1 MSETKIFRQMEPQ
14 LVESMTRK
22 CIEKS
27 CLHYAECERYFE
39 DQNLT
44 DFKKSKS
51 ATSEE
56 LCVFHWGVGFMRAMK
71 KCSTEQGQDE
81 VQKT

>member
-1 MSETKIFRQMEPQ
+1 
-14 LVESMTRK
+14 MTRK

-27 CLHYAECERYFE
+27 CLYHAECERYFA

-51 ATSEE
+51 DTGEE
-56 LCVFHWGVGFMRAMK
+56 ICVFHWGVGFMRAMK
-71 KCSTEQGQDE
+71 KSPAEQVLSEGPP
-81 VQKT
+81 T

>member
-1 MSETKIFRQMEPQ
+1 
-14 LVESMTRK
+14 MTRK

-27 CLHYAECERYFE
+27 CLYHPECERYFE

-44 DFKKSKS
+44 DFKKSTS
-51 ATSEE
+51 ASGEE

-71 KCSTEQGQDE
+71 KCSAEHGHREAQNL
-81 VQKT
+81 

>member
-1 MSETKIFRQMEPQ
+1 
-14 LVESMTRK
+14 MTRK

-27 CLHYAECERYFE
+27 CLFHAECKRYFA

-51 ATSEE
+51 ATGEE
-56 LCVFHWGVGFMRAMK
+56 ICVFHWGVVFMRAMK
-71 KCSTEQGQDE
+71 ESPAEQVLSEGSP
-81 VQKT
+81 T

>member
-1 MSETKIFRQMEPQ
+1 MYS

-27 CLHYAECERYFE
+27 CLHHAECESYFE

-51 ATSEE
+51 ATGEE

-71 KCSTEQGQDE
+71 KCPAEQGHAE
-81 VQKT
+81 GRST

>member
-1 MSETKIFRQMEPQ
+1 MFRQMECKVV
-14 LVESMTRK
+14 LESMTRK

-27 CLHYAECERYFE
+27 CLHHTECERYFE

-51 ATSEE
+51 ATGEE

-71 KCSTEQGQDE
+71 KCAAEQGYSEEQP
-81 VQKT
+81 T

>member
-1 MSETKIFRQMEPQ
+1 
-14 LVESMTRK
+14 MTLK

-27 CLHYAECERYFE
+27 CLHHVECERYFE

-51 ATSEE
+51 ATGEE

-71 KCSTEQGQDE
+71 KSSAEQGHSE
-81 VQKT
+81 AQKT

>member
-1 MSETKIFRQMEPQ
+1 MYS
-14 LVESMTRK
+14 LSYYMTRK

-27 CLHYAECERYFE
+27 CQHHAECERYFK

-51 ATSEE
+51 VTGEE
-56 LCVFHWGVGFMRAMK
+56 LCVFQWGVGFMRAMK
-71 KCSTEQGQDE
+71 KSPTEQGLAERQPI
-81 VQKT
+81 